1 MRRKLLFAS
10 AIGVLILAAFV
21 ALSSKVQVSAA
32 PASPPA
38 SNSCDRACLN
48 GIVDQYLAAMVTH
61 DPSHLPLAKTVKFT
75 EDGVPLELGDGLW
88 ALRSSSHTP
97 VTSSA
102 Q

>member
-21 ALSSKVQVSAA
+21 TLSSKVQVSAA

-48 GIVDQYLAAMVTH
+48 GIVDQYLAATSQRRAAWAC
-61 DPSHLPLAKTVKFT
+61 SHWSGRMGSRRYCTCA
-75 EDGVPLELGDGLW
+75 
-88 ALRSSSHTP
+88 
-97 VTSSA
+97 
-102 Q
+102 